1 MRIAGLRS
9 RRRPVSTER
18 AGPLLIQHSSG
29 DFNMIIEL
37 GNVSEETQDMGPI
50 GGQDDKRYSFI

>member
-1 MRIAGLRS
+1 
-9 RRRPVSTER
+9 
-18 AGPLLIQHSSG
+18 
-29 DFNMIIEL
+29 MIIEL